1 MADDGAEQLDSQ
13 PPEADDLLA
22 MEDESDVEAGGPG
35 PERLARMLL
44 GAGSGGV
51 LGLVLCGLLGSAFES
66 GNVPFWLLAVLV
78 VFLGA
83 GLAVVNRR
91 QQTAGKPAPPRAIWA
106 AVASASSLLLTE
118 AVYLLQAGS
127 ITLLAARGGTVT
139 LPLPVWP
146 VTSVGLGIA
155 AFLAAGGFLLALLGW
170 ADAARERGKYAAG
183 RWVAHALLTSGGTL
197 GLGLACYLMGNGLS
211 FGG

>member
-1 MADDGAEQLDSQ
+1 MADDL
-13 PPEADDLLA
+13 PVLKDDA
-22 MEDESDVEAGGPG
+22 DVEAAGPG
-35 PERLARMLL
+35 TLRFARMLL

-51 LGLVLCGLLGSAFES
+51 LGLMLSSLLGTAFES

-78 VFLGA
+78 ILLGA
-83 GLAVVNRR
+83 GMAVLNGRR
-91 QQTAGKPAPPRAIWA
+91 REVGRPAPPRAIWA

-118 AVYLLQAGS
+118 GVYLLQAGS
-127 ITLLAARGGTVT
+127 ITLLTAHSGTVT

-146 VTSVGLGIA
+146 VASMGLWIA
-155 AFLAAGGFLLALLGW
+155 AFLALGSFLLAMLGW